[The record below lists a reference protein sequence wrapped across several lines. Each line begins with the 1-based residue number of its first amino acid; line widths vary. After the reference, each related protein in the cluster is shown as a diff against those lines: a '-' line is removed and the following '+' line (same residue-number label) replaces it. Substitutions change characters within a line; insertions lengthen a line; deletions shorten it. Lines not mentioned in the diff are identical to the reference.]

1 MEHIRVNESEFQFL
15 QILWD
20 IEPCSQPELAARC
33 QEKLGW
39 KRTTTYTV
47 IKRLVKKE
55 AVQIEGRQ
63 VRALI
68 SRQKAQEEEIENL
81 MEKKF
86 SNSVP
91 SFLAAFTRKV
101 HLSRDDVDELQK
113 MIDEIRKENSK

>member
-20 IEPCSQPELAARC
+20 LEPCSQPELAAVC
-33 QEKLGW
+33 EEKLGW

-55 AVQIEGRQ
+55 VVQIEDKQ

-68 SRQKAQEEEIENL
+68 SRQEAQEEEIENL

-101 HLSRDDVDELQK
+101 HLSDEDVDELQK